1 MSNNSLTRFAGYAGV
16 AGAIIMLTMTFTTK
30 PGATPNLI
38 LALAGDVAGI
48 VLTAGLYLLYR
59 DYSSGTSLAA
69 GGIAW
74 IGYLLFVVIMFANVS
89 HEPGSP
95 LTTIA
100 DVSVYILGIGLFS
113 VLALQSGRMPRAL
126 AYVGFFAALAGVIV
140 YILMLGVK
148 LELTS
153 PAVIVSYML
162 YLIGVVV
169 WLGWTGIALLKSSTV
184 LATA

>member
-1 MSNNSLTRFAGYAGV
+1 MSNNSLTRFAGYCGV
-16 AGAIIMLTMTFTTK
+16 AAALIMLTMTFTTK

-38 LALAGDVAGI
+38 LALAGDVVGI
-48 VLTAGLYLLYR
+48 VLTAGLYFFYR
-59 DYSSGTSLAA
+59 DHSSGTSLAA
-69 GGIAW
+69 GDISW

-100 DVSVYILGIGLFS
+100 DFSVYILGVGLFS

-148 LELTS
+148 LDLTS
-153 PAVIVSYML
+153 PAVIASYML
-162 YLIGVVV
+162 YLVGEVV
-169 WLGWTGIALLKSSTV
+169 WLAWTGIALLKTKAAV
-184 LATA
+184 ATA